1 MQIRHRIRFLGRRY
15 GINVEFRKG
24 RAPSHSLFNLQ
35 VELTPRTQAETIQLR
50 WCTGV
55 CSYWCNRVHCYHVF
69 PTLCSVMSHWYL
81 KSCTVEVSILLAHMW
96 QTIQTRDFFF
106 PLGEPV
112 VKHWLAHRLIKL
124 FRQVKSSSKTKE
136 RKKRKGNW
144 MKQYLICLG
153 FDELLSCALPTA
165 AWTPLLIWKRYHISI
180 SGLGLWVRGAFWA
193 TGLDSFNQHLFL
205 ALHNCYYLS

>member
-1 MQIRHRIRFLGRRY
+1 MVYWSLLILMQQSPLLPFLPNSVFSDVTLILKIMHRGS
-15 GINVEFRKG
+15 INTSSTHVTNNTNKG
-24 RAPSHSLFNLQ
+24 
-35 VELTPRTQAETIQLR
+35 
-50 WCTGV
+50 
-55 CSYWCNRVHCYHVF
+55 
-69 PTLCSVMSHWYL
+69 
-81 KSCTVEVSILLAHMW
+81 
-96 QTIQTRDFFF
+96 FFF

-180 SGLGLWVRGAFWA
+180 SGLGLWVGGAFWA